1 MKKEELTAQ
10 YVLDILLLVV
20 FMVMMVYRTERQEE
34 RRKTWSPSILCLPL
48 LILRYLLPH
57 HDWVEDH
64 CRHQDEMVAH
74 HIHHHRHLP
83 HHDENYE
90 PFSPDGKEDDI
101 FAE

>member
-10 YVLDILLLVV
+10 YVFDALLFVV
-20 FMVMMVYRTERQEE
+20 FMGMMVYRTERQQE

-64 CRHQDEMVAH
+64 CRHQDEMIAH

-90 PFSPDGKEDDI
+90 PFSSDGKEDDI